1 MHMKTPVE
9 KIKSM
14 INDLPAK
21 DIPYA
26 TEFIETRDFESLS
39 ELVKSSI
46 KILIKK
52 KDESLEEQIDLLRAL
67 KAEIDSYLLIL
78 GLEDN
83 DIIETDFWGGEE

>member
-1 MHMKTPVE
+1 MKTPVE